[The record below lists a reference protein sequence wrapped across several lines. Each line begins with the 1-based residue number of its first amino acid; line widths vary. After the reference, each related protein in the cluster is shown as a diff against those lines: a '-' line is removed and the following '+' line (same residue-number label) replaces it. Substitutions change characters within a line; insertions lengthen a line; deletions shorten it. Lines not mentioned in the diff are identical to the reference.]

1 MFDYVSYADNATQL
15 AVAQRGMWRTRTRV
29 IKSIRWLRSSPAMQ

>member
-15 AVAQRGMWRTRTRV
+15 AVAQHRDVAHADPGH
-29 IKSIRWLRSSPAMQ
+29 QEH